1 MERLNILKAFIICCL
16 LMSCSSSDFY
26 KKIQTLDKSLKNDS
40 EQDLYI
46 YSLKKD
52 KIDIDKYIFRFL
64 KKELKNTSNIYYLL
78 TPIYGED
85 DYDIIFASVYDVDN
99 DVYYYLENEDFFS
112 KKISLIENRDQ
123 KSHLEFEKIINDF
136 NKNKCQILKNRIHTL
151 RETELYEITLK
162 YLYKIDLK
170 NDIYEKC
177 SFKNVSYYEF

>member
-46 YSLKKD
+46 YNLKKD

-78 TPIYGED
+78 TPVYGED

-99 DVYYYLENEDFFS
+99 VGFPFFG
-112 KKISLIENRDQ
+112 Q
-123 KSHLEFEKIINDF
+123 VINI
-136 NKNKCQILKNRIHTL
+136 KN
-151 RETELYEITLK
+151 
-162 YLYKIDLK
+162 
-170 NDIYEKC
+170 
-177 SFKNVSYYEF
+177 